1 MNILINLYD
10 ESIDN
15 EIKNKSN
22 GFIYSKQLGH
32 KSLFN

>member
-15 EIKNKSN
+15 ETKIQVVNATLARMQN
-22 GFIYSKQLGH
+22 E
-32 KSLFN
+32 

>member
-15 EIKNKSN
+15 ESNIQVLNATFVSNKD
-22 GFIYSKQLGH
+22 
-32 KSLFN
+32 